1 MNLKSLN
8 EWMTAISVVLVP
20 VALVIVLG
28 FLVQLVTPVIEQVK
42 P

>member
-1 MNLKSLN
+1 MKLKALN
-8 EWMTAISVVLVP
+8 EWMTAITVVLVP